1 MSTPLIPR
9 ILSEEEQRDL
19 GFGSVVS
26 RESRLRLLNR
36 DGTFNVARKG
46 LNFWSSLNLYH
57 SLLTMSWWKFYGLVT
72 LFYLLLNAVFA
83 VAYMLCGADA
93 LRGAT
98 GDSVLGDGFGRA
110 FFFSVETFSTI
121 GYGNIVPVGFAA
133 NTLVTLESLIGLL
146 AVALSTGMLF
156 ARFSR
161 PTALIVFSK
170 KAIIAP
176 YKGITAFEFRITNGR
191 SNEIIEMGARVVL
204 TRFEQVD
211 GHRTR
216 RYYNLT
222 LERDKV
228 AFLPLSWTI
237 VHPID
242 EASPML
248 GITHEDMRE
257 ANAEFLILLTGI
269 DETFSQTVHTR
280 SSYIAEEI
288 VWNARFVNL
297 FQREADEDML
307 TVDVRR
313 LDNIEMV
320 ETSAGASS

>member
-1 MSTPLIPR
+1 MNIHFGSNIR
-9 ILSEEEQRDL
+9 SEEETRDL

-36 DGTFNVARKG
+36 DGTFNVARTG

-57 SLLTMSWWKFYGLVT
+57 SLLTISWWKFYALVT

-83 VAYMLCGADA
+83 LAFMLCGADA
-93 LRGAT
+93 LQGAASDT
-98 GDSVLGDGFGRA
+98 FGSGFLRA
-110 FFFSVETFSTI
+110 FFFSVQTFSTI
-121 GYGNIVPVGFAA
+121 GYGQVTPVGFAA
-133 NTLVTLESLIGLL
+133 NALVTLEALVGLL
-146 AVALSTGMLF
+146 AVALATGMLF

-161 PTALIVFSK
+161 PTAKIIFSK
-170 KAIIAP
+170 AAVIAP
-176 YKGITAFEFRITNGR
+176 YRGITAFEFRITNGR
-191 SNEIIEMGARVVL
+191 SNQIIEMLARVIF
-204 TRFEQVD
+204 TRFEEVE
-211 GHRTR
+211 GRRTR

-242 EASPML
+242 EASPL
-248 GITHEDMRE
+248 QGLTDKNLRDWD
-257 ANAEFLILLTGI
+257 AEFLVLLTGI

-280 SSYIAEEI
+280 SSYKADEI
-288 VWNARFVNL
+288 VWNAKFTNL
-297 FQREADEDML
+297 FSREADDQMM

-313 LDNIEMV
+313 LHSIELV
-320 ETSAGASS
+320 ETAAEVNG

>member
-1 MSTPLIPR
+1 MSTPLRPHV
-9 ILSEEEQRDL
+9 LSEEEQRDL

-57 SLLTMSWWKFYGLVT
+57 SLLTMSWWGFYGLVT
-72 LFYLLLNAVFA
+72 LFYVLLNTVFA
-83 VAYMLCGADA
+83 FAYMLCGREALQGAAGDA
-93 LRGAT
+93 TL
-98 GDSVLGDGFGRA
+98 GDSFWRA

-121 GYGNIVPVGFAA
+121 GYGNITPIGIAA
-133 NTLVTLESLIGLL
+133 NVLVTIESLIGLL
-146 AVALSTGMLF
+146 AVALATGMLF

-161 PTALIVFSK
+161 PTAVIIFSQM
-170 KAIIAP
+170 AVIAP

-191 SNEIIEMGARVVL
+191 SNEIIEMGARIVL
-204 TRFEQVD
+204 TRFEQID
-211 GHRTR
+211 GHYTR
-216 RYYNLT
+216 RYYNLV

-242 EASPML
+242 ESSPLNGVTYEEMRASS
-248 GITHEDMRE
+248 
-257 ANAEFLILLTGI
+257 AEFLVLLTGI

-280 SSYIAEEI
+280 SSYIADEI
-288 VWNARFVNL
+288 VWNARFANL

-313 LDNIEMV
+313 LDQIEMV
-320 ETSAGASS
+320 EPSAAAGS